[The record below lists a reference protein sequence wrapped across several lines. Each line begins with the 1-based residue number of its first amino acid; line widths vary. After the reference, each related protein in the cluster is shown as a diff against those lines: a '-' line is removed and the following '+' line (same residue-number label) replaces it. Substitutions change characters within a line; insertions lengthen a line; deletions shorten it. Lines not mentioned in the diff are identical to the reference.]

1 MRDERR
7 VYFNEIDKM
16 GRDENEADFLAR
28 VTKSQDSYKRSLAV
42 RKKIDTA

>member
-16 GRDENEADFLAR
+16 GGDENEAGFLAR
-28 VTKSQDSYKRSLAV
+28 LAKSQDSYKRSLAA
-42 RKKIDTA
+42 RKKMDPA